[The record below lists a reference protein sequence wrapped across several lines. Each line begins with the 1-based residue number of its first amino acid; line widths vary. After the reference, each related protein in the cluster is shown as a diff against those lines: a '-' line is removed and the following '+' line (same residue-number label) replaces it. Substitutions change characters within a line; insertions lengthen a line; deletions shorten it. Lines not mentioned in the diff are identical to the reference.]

1 MSELNY
7 ETEHKEMIDV
17 LIQYGIRD
25 KKVLSAMGKVKR
37 HRFIP
42 EKFLSSDKPYGNHPC
57 HIGFG
62 QTISQPFIVAYM
74 TSLIDPQPG
83 NKILEI
89 GSGSG
94 YQTAILAELGASVF
108 SIEIVP
114 ELAEHAKTTL
124 QKEGYEDVFVFNRN
138 GYEGY
143 NVEAPYDYILVT
155 CAPENVPE
163 ILVDQLKNEGK
174 MIIPVGSYSQ
184 KILIIKKLGEK
195 LEITEDIGVRFVPMV
210 NNTNHQL

>member
-7 ETEHKEMIDV
+7 EIEHIEMIDV
-17 LIQYGIRD
+17 LKQYGIRD
-25 KKVLSAMGKVKR
+25 KKILSAMGKVKR

-42 EKFLSSDKPYGNHPC
+42 EKFLSTDNPYGNHPC
-57 HIGFG
+57 SIGFG

-83 NKILEI
+83 EKILEI

-94 YQTAILAELGASVF
+94 YQTSILAELGARIF

-114 ELAEHAKTTL
+114 ELAEHAKKTL
-124 QKEGYEDVFVFNRN
+124 QKEGYEDVFVINGN

-143 NVEAPYDYILVT
+143 NTEAPYDYILVT

-163 ILVDQLKNEGK
+163 ILIEQLKNEGK
-174 MIIPVGSYSQ
+174 IVIPVGSYSQ
-184 KILIIKKLGEK
+184 KILIIKKNGEN
-195 LEITEDIGVRFVPMV
+195 LEVTEDIGVRFVPMV
-210 NNTNHQL
+210 KNTYYQL